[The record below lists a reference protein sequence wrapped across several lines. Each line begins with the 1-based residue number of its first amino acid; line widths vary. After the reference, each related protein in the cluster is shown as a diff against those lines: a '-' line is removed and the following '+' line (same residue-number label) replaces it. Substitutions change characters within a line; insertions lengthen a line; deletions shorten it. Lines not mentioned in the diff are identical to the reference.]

1 MNFDEIFNLLNT
13 TYNNKLYNGNNVPI
27 LKFSDGTIL
36 CTDWSDST
44 HLALDVYK
52 EEDLENIGFVD
63 PVIRFD
69 IISPDPDCE
78 FLDFPKSVE
87 PLSDSDIISMKTQVV
102 AESLLEYME
111 ENNLFCEFIQPVK
124 STPQF
129 NSVFAEAVQSF
140 GDLSTEENPV
150 VKAHLVDFDEEFAK
164 KHFATPE
171 LKEEAEKLSRMLLD
185 RGFMCWKI
193 HEFNTLTFINNEGFS
208 SAYLGDF
215 HGYRKEDPI
224 EPKFASAYK
233 FIELHE
239 VNKRNGTEHN
249 ASLSFNIVVYKGGEP
264 YYFTKTIDGIG
275 EVPAVLPQSMGM
287 STRWKK
293 FAPGLSD
300 KKREA
305 LINGVINE
313 YNNAQICD
321 MTVYDVRNK

>member
-1 MNFDEIFNLLNT
+1 MSFDEIFNLLNT
-13 TYNNKLYNGNNVPI
+13 TYSNKLYNGNNVPI

-63 PVIRFD
+63 PIIRFD
-69 IISPDPDCE
+69 VISPDPDCE
-78 FLDFPKSVE
+78 FLDFPKSIE
-87 PLSDSDIISMKTQVV
+87 ELSDNDIISMKIEVI

-111 ENNLFCEFIQPVK
+111 ENNLSCDFVQPVE

-129 NSVFAEAVQSF
+129 NSVFAEAVQAF
-140 GDLSTEENPV
+140 GDLSNAENPV
-150 VKAHLVDFDEEFAK
+150 LKEHLVDFDEEFAK
-164 KHFATPE
+164 KRFATPE
-171 LKEEAEKLSRMLLD
+171 LKEEAEKLSRILLD
-185 RGFMCWKI
+185 RGFMCWGN

-215 HGYRKEDPI
+215 HGYRKDDPK
-224 EPKFASAYK
+224 EPVFASAYK

-249 ASLSFNIVVYKGGEP
+249 ASLSFNIVVFKGGEP
-264 YYFTKTIDGIG
+264 YYYTQTIEGLG
-275 EVPAVLPQSMGM
+275 EVPAVSPSRAGV
-287 STRWKK
+287 SNRWKK

-300 KKREA
+300 KKRET

-313 YNNAQICD
+313 YNKAQISD
-321 MTVYDVRNK
+321 MSVYDIRNK